1 MKIRI
6 IIFKTNK
13 KNNEVGLSILEAL
26 VAVVVFVLGLAGIYM
41 MSTLSN
47 RAMISSIERDKLN
60 MVSAMV
66 IESMTIDTANI
77 ATYDNTDCYQSTSGS
92 SLNERNRKKWAKKY
106 KKIIEARDSSGNV
119 ISDAKEGSEDCKV
132 EVKEITGENAHMI
145 TIIMT
150 RKDGKKIQISKRI
163 NR

>member
-1 MKIRI
+1 M
-6 IIFKTNK
+6 IFKIIKK
-13 KNNEVGLSILEAL
+13 KNELGLSILEAL
-26 VAVVVFVLGLAGIYM
+26 VAVVIFILGLAGIYM

-77 ATYDNTDCYQSTSGS
+77 VKYDNTNCYEASSGS
-92 SLNERNRKKWAKKY
+92 SLIETANRKKWAEKY
-106 KKIIEARDSSGNV
+106 KKIIGERDSSGNV
-119 ISDAKEGSEDCKV
+119 AKEGSEDCKV
-132 EVKEITGENAHMI
+132 EVKVIQNENAHMI

-150 RKDGKKIQISKRI
+150 RKNGKKIQLSKRI
-163 NR
+163 NK

>member
-1 MKIRI
+1 M
-6 IIFKTNK
+6 IFKIIKK
-13 KNNEVGLSILEAL
+13 KNELGLSILEAL
-26 VAVVVFVLGLAGIYM
+26 VAVVIFILGLAGIYM

-77 ATYDNTDCYQSTSGS
+77 ASYDNINCYESSSGS
-92 SLNERNRKKWAKKY
+92 SLKDRNRKKWAEKY

-132 EVKEITGENAHMI
+132 EVKEIQNENAHMI

-150 RKDGKKIQISKRI
+150 RKNGKKIQLSKRI
-163 NR
+163 NNK

>member
-1 MKIRI
+1 M
-6 IIFKTNK
+6 IFKIIKK
-13 KNNEVGLSILEAL
+13 KNELGLSILEAL
-26 VAVVVFVLGLAGIYM
+26 VAVVIFILGLAGIYM

-77 ATYDNTDCYQSTSGS
+77 AKYDNTNCYESSSGS
-92 SLNERNRKKWAKKY
+92 SLIETANRKKWAEKY
-106 KKIIEARDSSGNV
+106 KKIIGERDSSGNV
-119 ISDAKEGSEDCKV
+119 AKEGSEDCKV
-132 EVKEITGENAHMI
+132 EVKVIQNENAHMI

-150 RKDGKKIQISKRI
+150 RKNGKKIQLSKRI
-163 NR
+163 NK

>member
-1 MKIRI
+1 M
-6 IIFKTNK
+6 IFKIIK
-13 KNNEVGLSILEAL
+13 KNNESGLSILEAL
-26 VAVVVFVLGLAGIYM
+26 VAVVVFILGFAGIYM

-66 IESMTIDTANI
+66 IESMTIDTDNI
-77 ATYDNTDCYQSTSGS
+77 ATYDNTNCYESSSGS
-92 SLNERNRKKWAKKY
+92 SLKDRNRKKWAEKY

-119 ISDAKEGSEDCKV
+119 INQDKEGEEDCKV
-132 EVKEITGENAHMI
+132 EVKDIKDENAHMI
-145 TIIMT
+145 TIIMI

-163 NR
+163 NK

>member
-1 MKIRI
+1 V
-6 IIFKTNK
+6 IFKIIKK
-13 KNNEVGLSILEAL
+13 KNELGLSILEAL
-26 VAVVVFVLGLAGIYM
+26 VAVVIFILGLAGIYM
-41 MSTLSN
+41 MLTLSN

-77 ATYDNTDCYQSTSGS
+77 ATYDDTDCYVSPSGS
-92 SLNERNRKKWAKKY
+92 SLKDRNRKKWAEKY

-150 RKDGKKIQISKRI
+150 RKNGKKIQLSKRI
-163 NR
+163 NNK

>member
-1 MKIRI
+1 M
-6 IIFKTNK
+6 IFKIIK
-13 KNNEVGLSILEAL
+13 KNNEEGISILEAL
-26 VAVVVFVLGLAGIYM
+26 VAVIIFILGFAGIYM

-77 ATYDNTDCYQSTSGS
+77 VKYDNTNCYEASSGS
-92 SLNERNRKKWAKKY
+92 SLIETANRKKWAEKY
-106 KKIIEARDSSGNV
+106 KKIIGERDSSGNV
-119 ISDAKEGSEDCKV
+119 AKEGSEDCKV
-132 EVKEITGENAHMI
+132 EVKVIQNENAHMI

-150 RKDGKKIQISKRI
+150 RKNGKKIQLSKRI
-163 NR
+163 NNK

>member
-1 MKIRI
+1 M
-6 IIFKTNK
+6 IFKIIKK
-13 KNNEVGLSILEAL
+13 KNESGLSILEAL
-26 VAVVVFVLGLAGIYM
+26 VAVVIFILGLAGIYM

-77 ATYDNTDCYQSTSGS
+77 ANYDNTNCYESSSGS
-92 SLNERNRKKWAKKY
+92 SLKDRNRKKWAEKY
-106 KKIIEARDSSGNV
+106 RKVIQSKDKDGN
-119 ISDAKEGSEDCKV
+119 INDDKEGSEDCKV
-132 EVKEITGENAHMI
+132 EVKVIQNENAHMI

-150 RKDGKKIQISKRI
+150 RKNGKKIQLSKRI
-163 NR
+163 NNK

>member
-1 MKIRI
+1 M
-6 IIFKTNK
+6 IFKIIK
-13 KNNEVGLSILEAL
+13 KNNESGLSILEAL
-26 VAVVVFVLGLAGIYM
+26 VAVVVFILGFAGIYM

-66 IESMTIDTANI
+66 IESMTIDTDNI
-77 ATYDNTDCYQSTSGS
+77 ATYDNTNCYESPSGS
-92 SLNERNRKKWAKKY
+92 SLKDRNRQKWAKKY

-119 ISDAKEGSEDCKV
+119 INQDKEGEEDCKV
-132 EVKEITGENAHMI
+132 EVKDIKDENAHMI
-145 TIIMT
+145 TIIMI

-163 NR
+163 NK

>member
-1 MKIRI
+1 M
-6 IIFKTNK
+6 IFKIIKK
-13 KNNEVGLSILEAL
+13 KNELGLSILEAL
-26 VAVVVFVLGLAGIYM
+26 VAVVIFILGLAGIYM

-77 ATYDNTDCYQSTSGS
+77 AKYDNTNCYESSSGS
-92 SLNERNRKKWAKKY
+92 SLIETANRKKWAEKY
-106 KKIIEARDSSGNV
+106 KKIIGERDSSGNV
-119 ISDAKEGSEDCKV
+119 AKEGSEDCKV
-132 EVKEITGENAHMI
+132 EVKVIENENAHMI

-150 RKDGKKIQISKRI
+150 RKNGKKIQLSKRI
-163 NR
+163 NNK

>member
-1 MKIRI
+1 M
-6 IIFKTNK
+6 IFKIIKK
-13 KNNEVGLSILEAL
+13 KNESGLSILEAL
-26 VAVVVFVLGLAGIYM
+26 VAVVIFILGLAGIYM

-77 ATYDNTDCYQSTSGS
+77 AKYDNTNCYESSSGS
-92 SLNERNRKKWAKKY
+92 SLIETANRKKWAEKY
-106 KKIIEARDSSGNV
+106 KKIIGERDSSGNV
-119 ISDAKEGSEDCKV
+119 AKEGSEDCKV
-132 EVKEITGENAHMI
+132 EVKVIQNENAHMI

-150 RKDGKKIQISKRI
+150 RKNGKKIQLSKRI
-163 NR
+163 NK

>member
-1 MKIRI
+1 M
-6 IIFKTNK
+6 IFKIIK
-13 KNNEVGLSILEAL
+13 KNNEEGISILEAL
-26 VAVVVFVLGLAGIYM
+26 VAVIIFILGFAGIYM

-77 ATYDNTDCYQSTSGS
+77 VKYDNTNCYEASSGS
-92 SLNERNRKKWAKKY
+92 SLIETANRKKWAEKY
-106 KKIIEARDSSGNV
+106 KKIIGERDSSGNV
-119 ISDAKEGSEDCKV
+119 AKEGSEDCKV
-132 EVKEITGENAHMI
+132 EVKVIQNENAHMI

-150 RKDGKKIQISKRI
+150 RKNGKKIQLSKRI
-163 NR
+163 NK

>member
-1 MKIRI
+1 M
-6 IIFKTNK
+6 IFKIIK
-13 KNNEVGLSILEAL
+13 KNNEEGISILEAL
-26 VAVVVFVLGLAGIYM
+26 VAVIIFILGFAGIYM

-77 ATYDNTDCYQSTSGS
+77 ANYDNTNCCDDYESSSGL
-92 SLNERNRKKWAKKY
+92 SLKDRNRKKWSEKY

-132 EVKEITGENAHMI
+132 EVKEIQNENAHMI

-150 RKDGKKIQISKRI
+150 RKNGKKIQLSKRI
-163 NR
+163 NK

>member
-1 MKIRI
+1 M
-6 IIFKTNK
+6 IFKIIKK
-13 KNNEVGLSILEAL
+13 KNESGLSILEAL
-26 VAVVVFVLGLAGIYM
+26 VAVVIFILGLAGIYM

-77 ATYDNTDCYQSTSGS
+77 ANYDNTNCYESSSGS
-92 SLNERNRKKWAKKY
+92 SLKDRNRKKWAEKY
-106 KKIIEARDSSGNV
+106 RKVIQSKDKDGN
-119 ISDAKEGSEDCKV
+119 INDAKEGSEDCKV
-132 EVKEITGENAHMI
+132 EVKVIQNENAHMI

-150 RKDGKKIQISKRI
+150 RKNGKKIQLSKRI
-163 NR
+163 NK

>member
-1 MKIRI
+1 M
-6 IIFKTNK
+6 IFKIIKK
-13 KNNEVGLSILEAL
+13 KNELGLSILEAL
-26 VAVVVFVLGLAGIYM
+26 VAVVIFILGLAGIYM

-77 ATYDNTDCYQSTSGS
+77 ASYDNINCYESSSGS
-92 SLNERNRKKWAKKY
+92 SLKDRNRKKWAKKY

-132 EVKEITGENAHMI
+132 EVKEIAGENAHMI

-150 RKDGKKIQISKRI
+150 RKNGKKIQLSKRI
-163 NR
+163 NK

>member
-1 MKIRI
+1 M
-6 IIFKTNK
+6 IFKIIKK
-13 KNNEVGLSILEAL
+13 KNESGLSILEAL
-26 VAVVVFVLGLAGIYM
+26 VAVVIFILGLAGIYM

-77 ATYDNTDCYQSTSGS
+77 ANYDNTNCYESSSGS
-92 SLNERNRKKWAKKY
+92 SLIETANRKKWAEKY
-106 KKIIEARDSSGNV
+106 KKIIGGDSSGNV

-132 EVKEITGENAHMI
+132 EVKEIQNENAHMI

-150 RKDGKKIQISKRI
+150 RKNGKKIQLSKRI
-163 NR
+163 NK

>member
-1 MKIRI
+1 M
-6 IIFKTNK
+6 IFKIIKK
-13 KNNEVGLSILEAL
+13 KNELGLSILEAL
-26 VAVVVFVLGLAGIYM
+26 VAVVIFILGLAGIYM

-66 IESMTIDTANI
+66 IESMTIDTADIEKN
-77 ATYDNTDCYQSTSGS
+77 YDNTNCHEPSGGS
-92 SLNERNRKKWAKKY
+92 SLKDRNRKKWAEKY

-150 RKDGKKIQISKRI
+150 RKNGKKIQLSKRI
-163 NR
+163 NKQK

>member
-1 MKIRI
+1 M
-6 IIFKTNK
+6 IFKIIKK
-13 KNNEVGLSILEAL
+13 KNELGLSILEAL
-26 VAVVVFVLGLAGIYM
+26 VAVVIFILGLAGIYM

-77 ATYDNTDCYQSTSGS
+77 ANYDNTNCYEASNGS
-92 SLNERNRKKWAKKY
+92 SLIETANRKKWAEKY

-132 EVKEITGENAHMI
+132 EVKEITGENTHMI

-150 RKDGKKIQISKRI
+150 RKNGKKIQISKRI
-163 NR
+163 NN

>member
-1 MKIRI
+1 M
-6 IIFKTNK
+6 IFKIIKK
-13 KNNEVGLSILEAL
+13 KNESGLSILEAL
-26 VAVVVFVLGLAGIYM
+26 VAVVIFILGLAGIYM

-77 ATYDNTDCYQSTSGS
+77 AKYDNTNCYESSSGS
-92 SLNERNRKKWAKKY
+92 SLIETANRKKWAEKY
-106 KKIIEARDSSGNV
+106 KKIIGERDSSGNV
-119 ISDAKEGSEDCKV
+119 AKEGSEDCKV
-132 EVKEITGENAHMI
+132 EVKEIQNENAHMI

-150 RKDGKKIQISKRI
+150 RKNGKKIQLSKRI
-163 NR
+163 NNK

>member
-1 MKIRI
+1 M
-6 IIFKTNK
+6 IFKIIKK
-13 KNNEVGLSILEAL
+13 KNELGLSILEAL
-26 VAVVVFVLGLAGIYM
+26 VAVVIFILGLAGIYM

-77 ATYDNTDCYQSTSGS
+77 AKYDNTNCYESSSGS
-92 SLNERNRKKWAKKY
+92 SLIETANRKKWAEKY
-106 KKIIEARDSSGNV
+106 KKIIGERDSSGNV
-119 ISDAKEGSEDCKV
+119 AKEGSEDCKV
-132 EVKEITGENAHMI
+132 EVKVIENENAHMI

-150 RKDGKKIQISKRI
+150 RKNGKKIQLSKRI
-163 NR
+163 NK

>member
-1 MKIRI
+1 M
-6 IIFKTNK
+6 IFKIIKK
-13 KNNEVGLSILEAL
+13 KNELGLSILEAL
-26 VAVVVFVLGLAGIYM
+26 VAVVIFILGLAGIYM

-77 ATYDNTDCYQSTSGS
+77 AKYDNTNCYESSSGS
-92 SLNERNRKKWAKKY
+92 SLIETANRKKWAEKY
-106 KKIIEARDSSGNV
+106 KKIIGERDSSGNV
-119 ISDAKEGSEDCKV
+119 AKEGSEDCKV
-132 EVKEITGENAHMI
+132 EVKEIQNENAHMI

-150 RKDGKKIQISKRI
+150 RKNGKKIQLSKRI
-163 NR
+163 NK

>member
-1 MKIRI
+1 MFFKI
-6 IIFKTNK
+6 KK
-13 KNNEVGLSILEAL
+13 KNNQSGFSILEAL
-26 VAVVVFVLGLAGIYM
+26 VAVVVFVLGLAGIYAM
-41 MSTLSN
+41 TTVSN

-77 ATYDNTDCYQSTSGS
+77 ANYDNTNCYESPSGS
-92 SLNERNRKKWAKKY
+92 SLKDRNRQKWAKKY

-119 ISDAKEGSEDCKV
+119 INQDKEGYEDCKV

-163 NR
+163 NK

>member
-1 MKIRI
+1 M
-6 IIFKTNK
+6 IFKIIKK
-13 KNNEVGLSILEAL
+13 KNELGLSILEAL
-26 VAVVVFVLGLAGIYM
+26 VAVVIFILGLAGIYM

-77 ATYDNTDCYQSTSGS
+77 VKYDNTNCYESSSGS
-92 SLNERNRKKWAKKY
+92 SLIETANRKKWAEKY
-106 KKIIEARDSSGNV
+106 KKIIGERDSSGNV
-119 ISDAKEGSEDCKV
+119 AKEGSEDCKV
-132 EVKEITGENAHMI
+132 EVKVIQNENAHMI

-150 RKDGKKIQISKRI
+150 RKNGKKIQLSKRI
-163 NR
+163 NKQK

>member
-1 MKIRI
+1 M
-6 IIFKTNK
+6 IFKIIKK
-13 KNNEVGLSILEAL
+13 KNELGLSILEAL

-77 ATYDNTDCYQSTSGS
+77 AKYDNTNCYESSSGS
-92 SLNERNRKKWAKKY
+92 SLIETANRKKWAKKY
-106 KKIIEARDSSGNV
+106 KKIIGERDSSGNV
-119 ISDAKEGSEDCKV
+119 AKEGSEDCKV
-132 EVKEITGENAHMI
+132 EVKVIQNENAHMI

-150 RKDGKKIQISKRI
+150 RKNGKKIQLSKRI
-163 NR
+163 NK

>member
-1 MKIRI
+1 M
-6 IIFKTNK
+6 IFKIIKK
-13 KNNEVGLSILEAL
+13 KNESGLSILEAL

-77 ATYDNTDCYQSTSGS
+77 ATYDDTDCWDPYESSSGS
-92 SLNERNRKKWAKKY
+92 SLKDRNRKKWAEKY

-150 RKDGKKIQISKRI
+150 RKNGKKIQLSKRI
-163 NR
+163 NNK

>member
-1 MKIRI
+1 M
-6 IIFKTNK
+6 IFKIIKK
-13 KNNEVGLSILEAL
+13 KNELGLSILEAL
-26 VAVVVFVLGLAGIYM
+26 VAVVIFILGLAGIYM

-77 ATYDNTDCYQSTSGS
+77 AKYNNTNCYESSSGS
-92 SLNERNRKKWAKKY
+92 SLIETANRKKWAEKY
-106 KKIIEARDSSGNV
+106 KKIIGERDSSGNV
-119 ISDAKEGSEDCKV
+119 AKEGSEDCKV
-132 EVKEITGENAHMI
+132 EVKVIQNENAHMI

-150 RKDGKKIQISKRI
+150 RKNGKKIQLSKRI
-163 NR
+163 NNK

>member
-1 MKIRI
+1 M
-6 IIFKTNK
+6 IFKIIKK
-13 KNNEVGLSILEAL
+13 KNESGLSILEAL
-26 VAVVVFVLGLAGIYM
+26 VAVVIFILGLAGIYM

-77 ATYDNTDCYQSTSGS
+77 AKYDNTNCYESSSGS
-92 SLNERNRKKWAKKY
+92 SLIETANRKKWAEKY
-106 KKIIEARDSSGNV
+106 KKIIGERDSSGNV
-119 ISDAKEGSEDCKV
+119 AKEGSEDCKV
-132 EVKEITGENAHMI
+132 EVKEIQNENAHMI

-150 RKDGKKIQISKRI
+150 RKNGKKIQLSKRI
-163 NR
+163 NK

>member
-1 MKIRI
+1 M
-6 IIFKTNK
+6 IFKIIKK
-13 KNNEVGLSILEAL
+13 KNESGLSILEAL
-26 VAVVVFVLGLAGIYM
+26 VAVVIFILGLAGIYM

-77 ATYDNTDCYQSTSGS
+77 AKYDNTNCYEASSGS
-92 SLNERNRKKWAKKY
+92 SLIETANRKKWAEKY
-106 KKIIEARDSSGNV
+106 KKIIGERDSSGNV
-119 ISDAKEGSEDCKV
+119 AKEGSEDCKV
-132 EVKEITGENAHMI
+132 EVKVIQNENAHMI

-150 RKDGKKIQISKRI
+150 RKNGKKIQLSKRI
-163 NR
+163 NNK

>member
-1 MKIRI
+1 M
-6 IIFKTNK
+6 IFKIIKK
-13 KNNEVGLSILEAL
+13 KNELGLSILEAL
-26 VAVVVFVLGLAGIYM
+26 VAVVIFILGLAGIYM

-77 ATYDNTDCYQSTSGS
+77 VKYDNTNCYESSSGS
-92 SLNERNRKKWAKKY
+92 SLIETANRKKWAEKY
-106 KKIIEARDSSGNV
+106 KKIIGERDSSGNV
-119 ISDAKEGSEDCKV
+119 AKEGSEDCKV
-132 EVKEITGENAHMI
+132 EVKVIQNENAHMI

-150 RKDGKKIQISKRI
+150 RKNGKKIQLSKRI
-163 NR
+163 NNK

>member
-1 MKIRI
+1 V
-6 IIFKTNK
+6 IFKIIKK
-13 KNNEVGLSILEAL
+13 KNESGLSIIEAL
-26 VAVVVFVLGLAGIYM
+26 VAVVIFILGLAGIYM

-77 ATYDNTDCYQSTSGS
+77 VKYDNTNCYESSSGS
-92 SLNERNRKKWAKKY
+92 SLIETANRKKWAEKY
-106 KKIIEARDSSGNV
+106 KKIIGERDSSGNV
-119 ISDAKEGSEDCKV
+119 AKEGSEDCKV
-132 EVKEITGENAHMI
+132 EVKVIQNENAHMI

-150 RKDGKKIQISKRI
+150 RKNGKKIQLSKRI
-163 NR
+163 NNK